1 MSRITDMA
9 NQIARNNPNVQQ
21 VPWAQAGINAI
32 LNNDAKA
39 GEQLANNLL
48 QSMGMTRDQAME
60 MARKNHII

>member
-1 MSRITDMA
+1 MSRLTDMA

-39 GEQLANNLL
+39 GEHLANNLL
-48 QSMGMTRDQAME
+48 QSMGMTREQAME

>member
-1 MSRITDMA
+1 MSRLTDMA

-32 LNNDAKA
+32 LNNDTKA

-48 QSMGMTRDQAME
+48 QSMGMTKEQAME

>member
-1 MSRITDMA
+1 MSRLTDMA

>member
-1 MSRITDMA
+1 MSSLTDMA

>member
-1 MSRITDMA
+1 MSRLTDMA

-21 VPWAQAGINAI
+21 VPWAQVGINAI